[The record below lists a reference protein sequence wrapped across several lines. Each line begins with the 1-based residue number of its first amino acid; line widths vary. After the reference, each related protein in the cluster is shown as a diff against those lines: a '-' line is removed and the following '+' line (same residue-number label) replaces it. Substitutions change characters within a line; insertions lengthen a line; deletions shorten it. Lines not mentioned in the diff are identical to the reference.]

1 MIGERIREA
10 RTKAKH
16 NQTSLAELINTS
28 PKNVSRWESGEYIPE
43 APTIGLI
50 ARALNVSAD
59 YLLGLTDDPRRAAR
73 ESDFTEQEL
82 EIVMALRRGDFKSA
96 MRAMVNE

>member
-10 RTKAKH
+10 RTRAKH

-28 PKNVSRWESGEYIPE
+28 PKNVSRWESGEYTPE

-50 ARALNVSAD
+50 AKALNVSAD
-59 YLLGLTDDPRRAAR
+59 YLLGLTDDPKRSTR
-73 ESDFTEQEL
+73 ESDFTQE
-82 EIVMALRRGDFKSA
+82 EIEIIMALRRGDRMTA
-96 MRAMVNE
+96 IRAIVHE